1 MKIDHNLDVCFR
13 REDKFFSEV
22 KIRHKLFIAFI
33 RLFLVWLL
41 ITPLS
46 SALNFSSGEFLSLP
60 SH

>member
-22 KIRHKLFIAFI
+22 KTRHKLFIAYI
-33 RLFLVWLL
+33 RLFLGL
-41 ITPLS
+41 
-46 SALNFSSGEFLSLP
+46 ALDYSFIFSSQLFLREFVPLP